1 MQRND
6 DSLARFLV
14 GRLEQTGAKVTRPTV
29 SLLNGFKYTPSHAT
43 DIRQTF
49 DRARQAQEA
58 TQ

>member
-1 MQRND
+1 MQRNNQPAAPTVP
-6 DSLARFLV
+6 AR
-14 GRLEQTGAKVTRPTV
+14 VTQPSV